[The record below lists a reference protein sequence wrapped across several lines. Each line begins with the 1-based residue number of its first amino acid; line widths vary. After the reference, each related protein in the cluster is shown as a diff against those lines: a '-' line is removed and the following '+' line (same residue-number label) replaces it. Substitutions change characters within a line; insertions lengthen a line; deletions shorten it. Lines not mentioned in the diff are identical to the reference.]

1 MRSWLGAAA
10 AALLPADQITV
21 NGVPQPLAWD
31 NDGGLGKMIR
41 SLLGR

>member
-1 MRSWLGAAA
+1 MRSWLGAA
-10 AALLPADQITV
+10 
-21 NGVPQPLAWD
+21 NGVPQPLVWD